1 MVKCHLLSVKVIA
14 MSDSAEWGPDVVE
27 LVKKYALQNA
37 VEYDGK
43 GEVGSALGRILS
55 EREDLRTRVRELMPL
70 VNSEVES
77 ANSIA
82 KKHGIG
88 HIRLELMKMAPEALD
103 REKQQKNKGLK
114 SLPGK
119 TDGVVL
125 RFAPNPNG
133 PLSLGHSRG
142 VVINSEYANMYNGK
156 VVLRFD
162 DTDTRVK
169 PPLPMAYKWIEED
182 FEWLS
187 GKPADVIIRASE
199 RMPVYLDYADR
210 LLEDGHIYVCNCSAE
225 EFRQFRERMNECPC
239 RGKKREENFSD
250 WESMKDGSLS
260 EGSAVVRI
268 KTDMSLP
275 NPALRD
281 WPAIRIQHEP
291 HPMVGGEYK
300 VWPLLDFQSAIEDH
314 EQGVTHIIRGK
325 DLMDSTRK
333 QTILYEKLEW
343 IYPET
348 LYWGRVKIHEFGGFS
363 TSVIR
368 KEIEQGDFEG
378 WDDPRLPTIRSF
390 RRRGFDSKAIKEFW
404 IDLGLT
410 QKDIAISLQT
420 VEAFNSSIID
430 SKAERRSF
438 VVKPKIFDLEGLTEK
453 KIVLSPKHP
462 EGSIEGSRKFTI
474 VKRVVVQ
481 SSDVKKKIFRL
492 KEFADVEISGQRL
505 KIQSEDRSDDRPII
519 HWIPEEHST
528 SARLLIPDGK
538 KLDTVN
544 GLIESSELEIGKT
557 YQLERVGFARLD
569 AIDDDGVAVL
579 IWLHG

>member
-1 MVKCHLLSVKVIA
+1 
-14 MSDSAEWGPDVVE
+14 
-27 LVKKYALQNA
+27 
-37 VEYDGK
+37 
-43 GEVGSALGRILS
+43 
-55 EREDLRTRVRELMPL
+55 
-70 VNSEVES
+70 
-77 ANSIA
+77 
-82 KKHGIG
+82 
-88 HIRLELMKMAPEALD
+88 
-103 REKQQKNKGLK
+103 
-114 SLPGK
+114 
-119 TDGVVL
+119 
-125 RFAPNPNG
+125 
-133 PLSLGHSRG
+133 
-142 VVINSEYANMYNGK
+142 
-156 VVLRFD
+156 
-162 DTDTRVK
+162 
-169 PPLPMAYKWIEED
+169 
-182 FEWLS
+182 
-187 GKPADVIIRASE
+187 
-199 RMPVYLDYADR
+199 
-210 LLEDGHIYVCNCSAE
+210 
-225 EFRQFRERMNECPC
+225 
-239 RGKKREENFSD
+239 
-250 WESMKDGSLS
+250 
-260 EGSAVVRI
+260 
-268 KTDMSLP
+268 
-275 NPALRD
+275 
-281 WPAIRIQHEP
+281 
-291 HPMVGGEYK
+291 
-300 VWPLLDFQSAIEDH
+300 
-314 EQGVTHIIRGK
+314 
-325 DLMDSTRK
+325 
-333 QTILYEKLEW
+333 
-343 IYPET
+343 
-348 LYWGRVKIHEFGGFS
+348 
-363 TSVIR
+363 
-368 KEIEQGDFEG
+368 
-378 WDDPRLPTIRSF
+378 
-390 RRRGFDSKAIKEFW
+390 GFDSKAIKEFW